1 MGGACSHVTNKV
13 STLGEGFRPGLS
25 NGGRV
30 VLVVYYPEGE
40 GLYALLGGGEAPQL
54 LLQHRLREGRHNTHT
69 LGTRRRY
76 ARVYGNSKRFCGLRG
91 FFKC

>member
-40 GLYALLGGGEAPQL
+40 GLYALL
-54 LLQHRLREGRHNTHT
+54 
-69 LGTRRRY
+69 
-76 ARVYGNSKRFCGLRG
+76 
-91 FFKC
+91 

>member
-54 LLQHRLREGRHNTHT
+54 LLQYRLRERGHD
-69 LGTRRRY
+69 TRRTP
-76 ARVYGNSKRFCGLRG
+76 GNAEVHEGIRDLWFCRL
-91 FFKC
+91 

>member
-54 LLQHRLREGRHNTHT
+54 LLQHRLREGRHDTHT
-69 LGTRRRY
+69 RWERGGGTRGY
-76 ARVYGNSKRFCGLRG
+76 TETQHG
-91 FFKC
+91 FVD